1 MDESG
6 YHYDA
11 DALRALDDPRST
23 VFLTGKAGAG
33 KSTLIRHWRSLHPN
47 RNILTLAPTGI
58 AALNVQG
65 VTMHRFMHAGPSI
78 TPREGRGQGARTVRR
93 PALPGVGRDR
103 AGRGEHGARRMW
115 ETPATYGYL
124 RPKDRDYITGNT
136 NSQEN
141 RMQCIIQPNGENYLV
156 WFDGTKCHPH
166 PPRPG
171 DRPPDGRQADPRP
184 RTALLQARLQDR
196 PMVHAPASGS
206 RTGVRRPRPAL

>member
-65 VTMHRFMHAGPSI
+65 VT
-78 TPREGRGQGARTVRR
+78 QN
-93 PALPGVGRDR
+93 
-103 AGRGEHGARRMW
+103 ARRMW

-136 NSQEN
+136 NSQET
-141 RMQCIIQPNGENYLV
+141 RMQCIIQPNGGNYLV
-156 WFDGTKCHPH
+156 WFDGTKCHNLTH
-166 PPRPG
+166 P
-171 DRPPDGRQADPRP
+171 DQV
-184 RTALLQARLQDR
+184 TALQMVAKQTLGHELPCFKLGSKTAPWYTRLLQAVGQ
-196 PMVHAPASGS
+196 A
-206 RTGVRRPRPAL
+206 